1 MPAFE
6 YLILDDRGR
15 TRSGVLQ
22 GETPRQVRKRLRDLG
37 WTPMSLRELEAGA
50 NRRRGIRIIHGI
62 SNTDRAMVFR
72 QLGTM
77 VRAGVAVADA
87 LRLVA
92 RQATKGRLERI
103 MLGIHGRVVEG
114 RSLGSSLADLPH
126 IFPEIYSATVAAGE
140 RTGHLVEALDRLADY
155 AEQRQH
161 LRQKTLMA
169 LLYPVLLTAV
179 AALAVAGLLG
189 YVVPQVVQV
198 FVSIGQELPWL
209 TRTLIAVSGFLRHW
223 GGWLIAGLI
232 VVVIGFRYLFR
243 MQEVRYRAHR
253 VLLGLPLVSR
263 VIRGLNA
270 ARFLGTLGM
279 LTASAVPMLE
289 ALRIAA
295 SVVSNLP
302 MRAIVEEAACKVRE
316 GGSLRAA
323 LERGG
328 CFPPIAIQLVASGE
342 ASGELDQMLQ
352 RAAASQ
358 EREMETLLMV
368 LLGLFEPLLILLM
381 GSVVLVIVLAILLPI
396 FELNQLVK

>member
-6 YLILDDRGR
+6 YVVLDNRGR
-15 TRSGVLQ
+15 TRTGVLQ
-22 GETPRQVRKRLRDLG
+22 GETPRYVRKRLRDLG
-37 WTPMSLRELEAGA
+37 WAPMSLRELEAGA
-50 NRRRGIRIIHGI
+50 DRRRGIRIIHGI
-62 SNTDRAMVFR
+62 SNTDRALVFR

-77 VRAGVAVADA
+77 VRAGVTVADA

-92 RQATKGRLERI
+92 RQATKGRLERVI
-103 MLGIHGRVVEG
+103 LGVHGRVVEG
-114 RSLGSSLADLPH
+114 KSLGASLADLPH

-179 AALAVAGLLG
+179 ATLAVAGLLG
-189 YVVPQVVQV
+189 YVVPEVVQV
-198 FVSIGQELPWL
+198 FMNIGQELPWL
-209 TRTLIAVSGFLRHW
+209 TRALIAISDFLRHW
-223 GGWLIAGLI
+223 GVWFLVGMIG
-232 VVVIGFRYLFR
+232 VVIGVRYLLR
-243 MQEVRYRAHR
+243 VPDIRHKTHR
-253 VLLGLPLVSR
+253 ILLELPLLSR
-263 VIRGLNA
+263 LIRGMNA
-270 ARFLGTLGM
+270 ARFLATLGM

-302 MRAIVEEAACKVRE
+302 MRGIVEDAARKVRE
-316 GGSLRAA
+316 GSSLRAA

-328 CFPPIAIQLVASGE
+328 FFPPIAIQLVASGE
-342 ASGELDQMLQ
+342 ASGKLDQMLE

>member
-6 YLILDDRGR
+6 YLVLDDRGR
-15 TRSGVLQ
+15 TRTGVLQ

-37 WTPMSLRELEAGA
+37 WSPLSLRELEAGA

-62 SNTDRAMVFR
+62 SDADRAMVFR

-77 VRAGVAVADA
+77 VRAGIAVADA

-103 MLGIHGRVVEG
+103 LLGVHGRVVEG
-114 RSLGSSLADLPH
+114 KSLGASIGDLPH

-140 RTGHLVEALDRLADY
+140 RTGQLVEALDRLAEY
-155 AEQRQH
+155 AERRQQ

-169 LLYPVLLTAV
+169 LLYPVLLTIV
-179 AALAVAGLLG
+179 ATLAVAGLLG
-189 YVVPQVVQV
+189 YVVPEVVQV

-209 TRTLIAVSGFLRHW
+209 TRTLIVVSTFLQHW
-223 GGWLIAGLI
+223 GVWLFVAGI
-232 VVVIGFRYLFR
+232 MVVIGLRYLLR
-243 MQEVRYRAHR
+243 SRELRAKAHR
-253 VLLGLPLVSR
+253 ALLQLPLVSR
-263 VIRGLNA
+263 VVRGMNA

-295 SVVSNLP
+295 TVVSNLP
-302 MRAIVEEAACKVRE
+302 MRSIVEEAARKVRE
-316 GGSLRAA
+316 GSSLRAA
-323 LERGG
+323 LERDGL
-328 CFPPIAIQLVASGE
+328 FPPIAIQLIASGE
-342 ASGELDQMLQ
+342 ASGELDQMLA
-352 RAAASQ
+352 RAADTQ

-396 FELNQLVK
+396 FELNQLVR

>member
-1 MPAFE
+1 MPPFE
-6 YLILDDRGR
+6 YVVLDERGR
-15 TRSGVLQ
+15 SRTGVMQ
-22 GETPRQVRKRLRDLG
+22 GDTPRYVRKRLRDMG
-37 WTPMSLRELEAGA
+37 WTPMSLRELEEGA

-62 SNTDRAMVFR
+62 SNTDRALVFR

-103 MLGIHGRVVEG
+103 ILGVHGRVVEG
-114 RSLGSSLADLPH
+114 KSLGASLADLPH

-140 RTGHLVEALDRLADY
+140 RTGHLEEALDRLADY

-189 YVVPQVVQV
+189 YVVPEVVQV

-209 TRTLIAVSGFLRHW
+209 TRALIATSGFLRQW
-223 GGWLIAGLI
+223 GVWLLVGIIGL
-232 VVVIGFRYLFR
+232 VIG
-243 MQEVRYRAHR
+243 VRHLLKVPDIKHKTHRA
-253 VLLGLPLVSR
+253 LLELPLLSR
-263 VIRGLNA
+263 VIRGMNA
-270 ARFLGTLGM
+270 ARFLATLGM
-279 LTASAVPMLE
+279 LTTSAVPMLE

-302 MRAIVEEAACKVRE
+302 MRNIVEEAARKVRE
-316 GGSLRAA
+316 GTSLRAA

-328 CFPPIAIQLVASGE
+328 FFPPIAIQLVASGE
-342 ASGELDQMLQ
+342 ASGKLDQMLQ

-381 GSVVLVIVLAILLPI
+381 GSVVLIIVLAILLPI

>member
-6 YLILDDRGR
+6 YVVLDDRGR
-15 TRSGVLQ
+15 TRTGVLQ
-22 GETPRQVRKRLRDLG
+22 GETPRYVRKRLRDLG
-37 WTPMSLRELEAGA
+37 WAPMSLRELDAGA

-62 SNTDRAMVFR
+62 SNTDRALVFR
-72 QLGTM
+72 QLSTM

-92 RQATKGRLERI
+92 RQVTKGRLERI
-103 MLGIHGRVVEG
+103 MLGVHGRVVEG
-114 RSLGSSLADLPH
+114 KSLGASLADLPH
-126 IFPEIYSATVAAGE
+126 IFPELYSATVAAGE

-179 AALAVAGLLG
+179 ATLAVAGLLG
-189 YVVPQVVQV
+189 YVVPEVVQV

-209 TRTLIAVSGFLRHW
+209 TRALIAVSGFLRQ
-223 GGWLIAGLI
+223 GGVWLLIGIIAI
-232 VVVIGFRYLFR
+232 VVGFRYLLR
-243 MQEVRYRAHR
+243 VQEIRLKAHR
-253 VLLGLPLVSR
+253 ALLELPLVSR
-263 VIRGLNA
+263 IIRGMNA

-302 MRAIVEEAACKVRE
+302 MRRIVEDAARKVRE
-316 GGSLRAA
+316 GSSLRAA

-328 CFPPIAIQLVASGE
+328 YFPPIAIQLVASGE

-358 EREMETLLMV
+358 DREMETLLMV

>member
-1 MPAFE
+1 MPTFE
-6 YLILDDRGR
+6 YVALDDRGR

-22 GETPRQVRKRLRDLG
+22 GDTARYVRKRLRDLG

-50 NRRRGIRIIHGI
+50 NRRRGLRLVNGI
-62 SNTDRAMVFR
+62 SNTDRALVFR

-103 MLGIHGRVVEG
+103 MLGVHGRVVEG
-114 RSLGSSLADLPH
+114 KGLGESFADLPH
-126 IFPEIYSATVAAGE
+126 VFPEIYSATVAAGE

-155 AEQRQH
+155 AEQRQR

-179 AALAVAGLLG
+179 AVLAVAGLLG
-189 YVVPQVVQV
+189 YVVPEVVQV
-198 FVSIGQELPWL
+198 FISIGQELPWL
-209 TRTLIAVSGFLRHW
+209 TRALIAVSNFLRDW
-223 GGWLIAGLI
+223 GVWLLI
-232 VVVIGFRYLFR
+232 GGSGAIIGCRYLFR
-243 MQEVRYRAHR
+243 VHEIKVKVHRALLEV
-253 VLLGLPLVSR
+253 PLVSR
-263 VIRGLNA
+263 IIRGMNA

-302 MRAIVEEAACKVRE
+302 MRGIVEDAARKVRE
-316 GGSLRAA
+316 GSSLRAA
-323 LERGG
+323 LERNGF
-328 CFPPIAIQLVASGE
+328 FPPIAIQLVASGE

-358 EREMETLLMV
+358 EREMETLLAV

-381 GSVVLVIVLAILLPI
+381 GAVVLVIVLAILLPI